1 MLKFKKLK
9 RFSHLQKQWGDF
21 SQSRLLLFVNFV
33 CSFLLFTSC
42 YSGGGVVGGI
52 KDQSTQSPVLV
63 DIPTIT
69 SPAQTPYYS
78 KDSQLTISGMC
89 MTDYLVTLT
98 GSSGLSLGET
108 KCVNNS
114 FTFAVNEYVDGF
126 YSFLIT
132 QTNLSGVVSVPTAL
146 VWVRKTSVANPVISS
161 PTTSPYLSA
170 AAQITISG
178 ACETGATVSLSGDGT
193 GSTTCA
199 NSHFSLN
206 LPKSVDGLFNIQV
219 VQTDPAGN
227 TASQNLVWRKQALV
241 VSPSSPTL
249 QVMTGQVLAFSG
261 GSGVYNLTVTDNQS
275 GGAYDSAT
283 QTYTTGT
290 LANVIDRLTLTDS
303 LGVAVTVS
311 ISTVAGNV
319 DHFSYAMSGQTD
331 ISGNNQSGTV
341 GQNLP
346 NLFVAKVVDRYENP
360 ISHYPVYFQTIEG
373 HSTII
378 SPTVQ
383 FSDLAGLVQIQVKA
397 GSSDRMNKVQMTPV
411 AGGLPDLALTGHTR
425 LIFDF
430 MVEGLGRGSM
440 GSTFKLGQ
448 NPNGLVIKDFNEDGI
463 LDVITLNS
471 GDPSLG
477 VLLGQGTGTGV
488 SAKGSGLFSSMTKV
502 NSVCNSP
509 NGIIAADVNGD
520 GHQDILITCGNS
532 MTTALQVFLGR
543 GDGTFQTAVNV
554 SLDPSENIPYGI
566 VVADFN
572 GDGKLDVATT
582 NAGSGKVSIRLGN
595 GDGTFGSP
603 LVVNVGVSPGG
614 LAVGD
619 FNHDGKKDLVVLNSG
634 DGSMTFLMN
643 TTPHLGALSFDNS
656 LVLAAG
662 NSPVAVQA
670 LDLNG
675 DGYDDLVILN
685 TGDGSVSVQLND
697 QTGSFNEVTSLVVG
711 TGANG
716 LLVTD
721 LNADNKADIV
731 VTNSGDNN
739 ISFFTGKGGGLF
751 DSHPLISVV
760 TNPVAVAAAEVTG
773 DTGQDLLIVGIGN
786 RELQVLPGL
795 NVAASTQFGYVTTV
809 STGPTTGTSCD
820 VDGDGRLDAIILSPG
835 AKSIDILTGH
845 GNGLFTLASSLNTN
859 DSSSAVLGVD
869 TRHQGTCDLIAV
881 NNTKSQIRLFLNN
894 GSGGFAA
901 PSDITVGT
909 SPVAIAAQDFNH
921 DGYLDLVVVN
931 NNGNSVSVLL
941 GNGDGTFSAKQDYAV
956 GGSPTGVS
964 IADFNGD
971 GVMDLVVS
979 NQSSNS
985 VSILL
990 GNGDGTFQTHVDY
1003 SVGTAPV
1010 AVVAADLNG
1019 DGQIDVVTANSGDGT
1034 ISVLLGNGDGS
1045 LRSSNQFSA
1054 GLNPTGLI
1062 LGDFNGDQ
1070 KLDLAVA
1077 NGPNNQF
1084 TVLYGTGSGQFN
1096 TSISY
1101 DTGSATPGLI
1111 GADFNSDG
1119 QLDIGTFDP
1128 ADNIFRLWLGH

>member
-1 MLKFKKLK
+1 MLKFDILQLLSYLRKQFADFLK
-9 RFSHLQKQWGDF
+9 
-21 SQSRLLLFVNFV
+21 SQCLFIFALWL
-33 CSFLLFTSC
+33 SILGLTSC
-42 YSGGGVVGGI
+42 YSGGGVVGSI
-52 KDQSTQSPVLV
+52 KDQTTQSPVIV
-63 DIPTIT
+63 NVPTIT
-69 SPAQTPYYS
+69 TPAKTPYYS
-78 KDSQLTISGMC
+78 QDSQLIISGMC
-89 MTDYLVTLT
+89 MTDYMVTLS

-108 KCVNNS
+108 KCVGNS
-114 FTFAVNEYVDGF
+114 FTFAVNEYVDGY
-126 YSFLIT
+126 YSYLVT

-146 VWVRKTSVANPVISS
+146 VWARKTSVSNPVISTPS
-161 PTTSPYLSA
+161 SSPYLSA

-193 GSTTCA
+193 GSTTCVS
-199 NSHFSLN
+199 SHFSLN
-206 LPKSVDGLFNIQV
+206 LPKSVDGTFNIQV

-227 TASQNLVWRKQALV
+227 TASQSLVWRKQVLA

-249 QVMTGQVLAFSG
+249 QVTTGQVLTFSG

-275 GGAYDSAT
+275 GGTYDSTT

-303 LGVAVTVS
+303 LGVAVSVS
-311 ISTVAGNV
+311 VSTVAGSV
-319 DHFSYAMSGQTD
+319 DHFSYAVSGQTD

-360 ISHYPVYFQTIEG
+360 ISHYPVYFQSIEG
-373 HSTII
+373 HSTIT
-378 SPTVQ
+378 SPVIQ
-383 FSDLAGLVQIQVKA
+383 FSDLSGTVQIQVKA
-397 GSSDRMNKVQMTPV
+397 GASDRMNKIQMTPV
-411 AGGLPDLALTGHTR
+411 AGGLPDLALSGHTR

-430 MVEGLGRGSM
+430 MTEALGRGSM

-448 NPNGLVIKDFNEDGI
+448 NPNSLVVKDFNEDGI

-477 VLLGQGTGTGV
+477 VLLGQGTGSGV
-488 SAKGSGLFSSMTKV
+488 SAKGSGLFSAMTKV
-502 NSVCNSP
+502 SSICNSP
-509 NGIIAADVNGD
+509 NGITAADLNGD
-520 GHQDILITCGNS
+520 GHQDVLVTCGNS
-532 MTTALQVFLGR
+532 MTTAVQVFLGR
-543 GDGTFQTAVNV
+543 GDGTFQTPINIP
-554 SLDPSENIPYGI
+554 LDPSENIPYGI

-572 GDGKLDVATT
+572 GDGKLDIATT
-582 NAGSGKVSIRLGN
+582 NAGSSRVSVRLGN
-595 GDGTFGSP
+595 GDGTFSNP
-603 LVVNVGVSPGG
+603 MIINVGVSPGG
-614 LAVGD
+614 IAVGD
-619 FNHDGKKDLVVLNSG
+619 FNHDGKKDLIVLNSG

-643 TTPHLGALSFDNS
+643 TTPLHGALSFDNS
-656 LVLAAG
+656 LILTAG

-685 TGDGSVSVQLND
+685 TGDGTVSVQLND
-697 QTGSFNEVTSLVVG
+697 QTGSFSEISSLVVG
-711 TGANG
+711 TGSSG
-716 LLVTD
+716 LVVTD
-721 LNADNKADIV
+721 LNADNKPDIV

-760 TNPVAVAAAEVTG
+760 ANPVAVAAAEVTG
-773 DTGQDLLIVGIGN
+773 DSGKDLLVVGIGN

-795 NVAASTQFGYVTTV
+795 NVVAQTQFGYITTV
-809 STGPTTGTSCD
+809 STGPTNGSSCD
-820 VDGDGRLDAIILSPG
+820 VDGDGLLDAIILSPG
-835 AKSIDILTGH
+835 SKSIDILKGN
-845 GNGLFTLASSLNTN
+845 GNGLFTLVNSLNTN
-859 DSSSAVLGVD
+859 DSSSAVLGLD
-869 TRHQGTCDLIAV
+869 IRHQGTCDIIAI

-894 GSGGFAA
+894 GSGVFAA
-901 PSDITVGT
+901 PIDITVGT

-921 DGYLDLVVVN
+921 DGKLDLVIVN
-931 NNGNSVSVLL
+931 NNGNNVSVLLGNGDGTFAAKQDYAVGGSPTGVAIADFNGDGIIDLVVSNQSSNSVSVLL
-941 GNGDGTFSAKQDYAV
+941 GNGDGTFQA
-956 GGSPTGVS
+956 
-964 IADFNGD
+964 
-971 GVMDLVVS
+971 
-979 NQSSNS
+979 
-985 VSILL
+985 
-990 GNGDGTFQTHVDY
+990 HVDY
-1003 SVGTAPV
+1003 AVGTAPV
-1010 AVVAADLNG
+1010 SVIAADLNG
-1019 DGQIDVVTANSGDGT
+1019 DGKIDVVTTNSGDGT

-1045 LRSSNQFSA
+1045 LRTSNQYSA
-1054 GLNPTGLI
+1054 GLNPVGLI

-1101 DTGSATPGLI
+1101 DTGSSTPGLI

-1128 ADNIFRLWLGH
+1128 ANNTFRLWLGH